1 MGLSFTD
8 WKQEYETALFTAR
21 KHNYAKTD
29 VMALDKNE
37 KDMTQR
43 LQRAFA
49 FFCLLTKD

>member
-1 MGLSFTD
+1 MGRTFTD

-21 KHNYAKTD
+21 KHNYAKSD

-37 KDMTQR
+37 KDYMTQR

-49 FFCLLTKD
+49 FFVY